1 MKVKAT
7 LAALALAAVGF
18 VMPMAAEAY
27 TISCG
32 NNSISMDREVSSPR
46 YYANAISIMIHSDNT
61 TSYMMPSGDYLSIEG
76 RWYRNGND
84 IVTVNPDGTTFTF
97 RGAFPVSCTYHY

>member
-27 TISCG
+27 TTSCG

-46 YYANAISIMIHSDNT
+46 YYANAISIMLYKDYT
-61 TSYMMPSGDYLSIEG
+61 TSYMMPSGEYLSIEG
-76 RWYRNGND
+76 SWYRSGND

-97 RGAFPVSCTYHY
+97 RGAFPVTCTYHY